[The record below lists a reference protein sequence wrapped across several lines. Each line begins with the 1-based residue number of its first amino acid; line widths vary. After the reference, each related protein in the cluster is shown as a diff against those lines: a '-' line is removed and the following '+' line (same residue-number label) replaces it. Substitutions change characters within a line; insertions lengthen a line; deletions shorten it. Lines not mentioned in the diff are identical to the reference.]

1 MDPITGIGLILSLIP
16 LFQRERDKREAAS
29 KEEFYSWLIGHKFQ
43 DVKDCITNNFAL
55 AVEIE
60 NLLRGNQDILL
71 QRFNAVDEQLLRILH
86 SVEGFQ
92 KIAEVISPAAC
103 LTQRQQDL
111 LSVMVHTGGTQF
123 ISISAHQGFCG
134 FRADNGKSISP
145 KDIDTKFLEPT
156 LIKLCEVGFL
166 MWNGRNT
173 YYLTESGQ
181 DYVDNLDKKSEQE
194 I

>member
-86 SVEGFQ
+86 TVEGFE
-92 KIAEVISPAAC
+92 KIAETIAPETC
-103 LTQRQQDL
+103 LSKRQQQL
-111 LSVMVHTGGTQF
+111 LSVMVHSEATEF
-123 ISISAHQGFCG
+123 YRLAVCPPWLGFKT
-134 FRADNGKSISP
+134 NGKKTISP
-145 KDIDTKFLEPT
+145 DEIDTKFLEVN
-156 LIKLCEVGFL
+156 LAKLCEKGFL
-166 MWNGRNT
+166 MWNGKNT
-173 YYLTESGQ
+173 YYLTEDGQ
-181 DYVDNLDKKSEQE
+181 DYIDNLDKKSEQE